1 MTIIILL
8 VGKSD
13 LKNLERIE
21 NGSFQKHA
29 LIVLKG
35 KVIFLVRLTVITT
48 NQVVDG
54 G

>member
-35 KVIFLVRLTVITT
+35 KVIFL
-48 NQVVDG
+48 
-54 G
+54 